1 MRLKIVQAGEE
12 VLRQQARALTR
23 DEILSPHI
31 QELIEHMRDTM
42 RDAPG
47 VGLAAPQIGES
58 LQLVVI
64 EDRAEYQREL
74 TLAQLA
80 ERGRKPV
87 PFHVL
92 VNPKLTIAT
101 SGHDDSGNAPN
112 IFFEGCLSVSGY
124 TALVSR
130 ANAVTVNCLNE
141 RAEAVTISASGWYA
155 RILQHEIDHL
165 NGILYVDRMQSRTF
179 TTLENARRIWKDT
192 PTAEIQSRLG
202 SKSATTS

>member
-23 DEILSPHI
+23 DEILSPYI
-31 QELIEHMRDTM
+31 QQLIEHMRDTM

-58 LQLVVI
+58 LQLAVI

-74 TLAQLA
+74 TSEQLT

-92 VNPKLTIAT
+92 VNPKLTI
-101 SGHDDSGNAPN
+101 GDNRNENNGNTGN
-112 IFFEGCLSVSGY
+112 ISNTFFEGCLSVSGY

-130 ANAVTVNCLNE
+130 SNAVSVECLNE
-141 RAEAVTISASGWYA
+141 HAEPATIIATGWYA

-165 NGILYVDRMQSRTF
+165 NGILYVDRMQPRTLA
-179 TTLENARRIWKDT
+179 TLDNARRIWKDAPIT
-192 PTAEIQSRLG
+192 EVQARL
-202 SKSATTS
+202 STKS